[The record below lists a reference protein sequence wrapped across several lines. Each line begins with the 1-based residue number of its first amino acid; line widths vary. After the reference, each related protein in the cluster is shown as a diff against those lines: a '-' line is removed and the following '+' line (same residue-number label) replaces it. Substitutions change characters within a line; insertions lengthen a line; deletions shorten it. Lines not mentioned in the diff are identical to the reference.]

1 MNGAFIGVDVGT
13 GSARAGVF
21 DDEGRL
27 LAYARRPIAIWREA
41 GEIVEQSSED
51 IWRAATAAVR
61 EAVDASALSAE
72 AFAGV
77 GFDATTS
84 LVVVDPAGRPLSVS
98 PTDSPERNVIVWM
111 DHRAAIDAERINATG
126 HEVLRYVGGR
136 ISPEMQVPKLAWLAR
151 EKPATFA
158 AAGHF
163 FDLSDYLSWRATGV
177 ASLSLC
183 AAVCKFAYLAHERRW
198 AADFFDAVGL
208 GALQADG
215 FARVGSEIA
224 APGTPLGSGLTRD
237 AAAAMGLRPGLPVG
251 AGLVD
256 AHAGALAT
264 LGASAAGEK
273 ADPRRRLAL
282 ILGTSSCCM
291 AVADEPRFIDGVWG
305 PSYSALSSGQWLV
318 EGGQSAFGAAIDHVL
333 RAHPAFPALAAR
345 ADDVHA
351 ALEREIVARA
361 GGLSQAAR
369 LAESLHVLPDFL
381 GHRSPDADPAARGAI
396 AGLDLGESLNDLQAL
411 YVATLAGLAYGLAR
425 VIAEL
430 ERGGFAFET
439 IVVSGGASQS
449 ALVRQIVA
457 DATRQTVA
465 APETPEPV
473 LLGSAMIGA
482 VAAGRLAIGEA
493 MGSMSRLGATATPAG
508 GEIAAL
514 HARKRRAYEIL
525 RRAERETRKAMS
537 APAAWPEVVIFDC
550 DGVLVDSE
558 VLAMSVIR
566 RLLEEAG
573 LCLSDEETRERFL
586 GVRVDSGIR
595 KVEAELGAPLP
606 KSFPE
611 RVSRATIATFERE
624 LKGME
629 GVRQAVGGLR
639 ARVCVASSSGP
650 DRLRS
655 ALRVTG
661 YEAMFAPNIFSG
673 AQVARGKPHP
683 DLFLFAARAM
693 GAAPAD
699 CLVIEDSVAGVEAAR
714 RAGMSVFGFVGGSH
728 YSAASQVP
736 DLTAA
741 GAELIFDDMA
751 RLPDIVAE
759 SAARRAAREAR

>member
-1 MNGAFIGVDVGT
+1 MSEAFIGVDVGT

-21 DDEGRL
+21 DGEGRL
-27 LAYARRPIAIWREA
+27 LACARRPIAIWREA
-41 GEIVEQSSED
+41 GDIVEQSSED
-51 IWRAATAAVR
+51 IWRAATAAAR
-61 EAVDASALSAE
+61 EAVGLSALPAE

-77 GFDATTS
+77 GFDATSS

-98 PTDSPERNVIVWM
+98 PTDSPERNVVVWM
-111 DHRAAIDAERINATG
+111 DHRAVADAERVNATG

-177 ASLSLC
+177 ARRSLC

-198 AADFFDAVGL
+198 AADFFEAVGL
-208 GALQADG
+208 GALKADA
-215 FARVGSEIA
+215 FARISGEMV
-224 APGTPLGSGLTRD
+224 APGTPIGDGLTPE
-237 AAAAMGLRPGLPVG
+237 AAAAMGLRAGVPVG

-256 AHAGALAT
+256 AHAGALGT
-264 LGASAAGEK
+264 LGASAGGEK

-291 AVADEPRFIDGVWG
+291 AIADEPRFIDGVWG
-305 PSYSALSSGQWLV
+305 PSYSALTPGQWLV

-351 ALEREIVARA
+351 ALAREIVARV

-425 VIAEL
+425 VVAEL

-439 IVVSGGASQS
+439 TVASGGASRS

-457 DATRQTVA
+457 DATGQTVA
-465 APETPEPV
+465 SPETPEPV

-482 VAAGRLAIGEA
+482 AASGRLTIAEA
-493 MGSMSRLGATATPAG
+493 MASMSRLGTTATPAG

-537 APAAWPEVVIFDC
+537 APPMWPEVAIFDC

-558 VLAMSVIR
+558 VLALASIR
-566 RLLEEAG
+566 RKLEQAG
-573 LCLSDEETRERFL
+573 VRLSKEETRERFL
-586 GVRVDSGIR
+586 GVRLDSALRRI
-595 KVEAELGAPLP
+595 EAERGARLP
-606 KSFPE
+606 EGFAE
-611 RVSRATIATFERE
+611 EVTRAVIADFERD

-629 GVRQAVGGLR
+629 GVRRAVGGLR
-639 ARVCVASSSGP
+639 ARVCVASSSAP
-650 DRLRS
+650 TRLHF
-655 ALRVTG
+655 ALRVAG
-661 YEAMFAPNIFSG
+661 YEALFAPNIFSG

-683 DLFLFAARAM
+683 DLFLYAARAM
-693 GAAPAD
+693 GASPAD
-699 CLVIEDSVAGVEAAR
+699 CLVIEDSAVGVEAAR
-714 RAGMSVFGFVGGSH
+714 RAGMSVYGFVGGSH
-728 YSAASQVP
+728 YWTPDQAA

-741 GAELIFDDMA
+741 GAELIFDDM
-751 RLPDIVAE
+751 RLLPDIVAE
-759 SAARRAAREAR
+759 KAARRAAQKAR